1 MPRLLTI
8 DEAAAEVSVPPGS
21 LRTAARE
28 HGPLVKM
35 GHTVRIY
42 PGDIPELIDR
52 CRDQPRTRAMP
63 MIDSQVH
70 AYERDHPGR
79 PWAGVLAGPA
89 EVTGDAVRS

>member
-35 GHTVRIY
+35 GHAVRIY
-42 PGDIPELIDR
+42 PGDI
-52 CRDQPRTRAMP
+52 
-63 MIDSQVH
+63 
-70 AYERDHPGR
+70 
-79 PWAGVLAGPA
+79 
-89 EVTGDAVRS
+89 